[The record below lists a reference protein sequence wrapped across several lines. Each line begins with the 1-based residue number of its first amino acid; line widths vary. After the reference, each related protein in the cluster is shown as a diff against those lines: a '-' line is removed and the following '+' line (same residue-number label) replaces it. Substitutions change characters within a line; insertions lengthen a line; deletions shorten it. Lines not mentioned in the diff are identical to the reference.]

1 MPIGANLALSA
12 SLAMLTTTPIAP
24 VDQRDAP
31 APALGPRVTAL
42 ASATV
47 EIIRF
52 EPAVPRARSDAPQ
65 RQLSD
70 NGRTIEFY

>member
-1 MPIGANLALSA
+1 
-12 SLAMLTTTPIAP
+12 MLTTTPIAP
-24 VDQRDAP
+24 VDHRDAP
-31 APALGPRVTAL
+31 VPAPRVTAL

-47 EIIRF
+47 VIIRF